1 MKRRMIFLALLFII
15 CSIHVS
21 ANGKFFWGLE
31 HVTPGVPYQR
41 ALLIFDEGKET
52 LVLQSTFSLEDF
64 SIGGFNLGWVV
75 PVPSIPDLDSLT
87 SEQASELFFALNLRS
102 SPALVNIPASFIIWV
117 LVLVLLIVI
126 LIHKKKRP
134 AYFVIGILLW
144 LLIGMVYYSSMWLL
158 GPRRPAYSVDIISE
172 QEVGIYNAKVLH
184 ASDSSGLIAWLN
196 EQGFQFQESDQPVLD
211 DYLKR
216 GWVFVVAT
224 VRTGE
229 IEREEILRDR
239 FEGLPDPLVIRFASE
254 APVYPLALTGTLGA
268 PTEIVLYVLGRG
280 KYRCSPIMELKYA
293 GLIDNIPDEFSFRPW
308 EASLKYLSKFKGV
321 LTASQMRQDLELEP
335 APDDAPFCERYVSW
349 W

>member
-1 MKRRMIFLALLFII
+1 MKRRMISMAFLFIV
-15 CSIHVS
+15 CSIHMS
-21 ANGKFFWGLE
+21 ANGKFFWSLE
-31 HVTPGVPYQR
+31 YVTPGVPYQR

-64 SIGGFNLGWVV
+64 SIRGIDLGWVL
-75 PVPSIPDLDSLT
+75 PVPSIPELDSLT
-87 SEQASELFFALNLRS
+87 SEQASELFFELSLRS
-102 SPALVNIPASFIIWV
+102 RPALVNIPVPSIIWI

-126 LIHKKKRP
+126 LLLKNKRP
-134 AYFVIGILLW
+134 LLPYLGILLW
-144 LLIGMVYYSSMWLL
+144 VLIGMVYSSMAPL
-158 GPRRPAYSVDIISE
+158 GPLRLAHSVDIISE
-172 QEVGIYNAKVLH
+172 QEVGIYQAKVIR
-184 ASDSSGLIAWLN
+184 AADSSGLIAWLN

-211 DYLKR
+211 DYLRR

-229 IEREEILRDR
+229 IEREEILHDR

-280 KYRCSPIMELKYA
+280 KYRCSPIMELKFA

-335 APDDAPFCERYVSW
+335 APDDAPFRERYVSW